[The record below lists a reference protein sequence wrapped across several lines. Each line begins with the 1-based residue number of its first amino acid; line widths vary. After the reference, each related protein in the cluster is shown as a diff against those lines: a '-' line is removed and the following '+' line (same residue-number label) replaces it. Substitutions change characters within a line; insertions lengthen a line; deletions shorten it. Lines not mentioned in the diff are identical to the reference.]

1 MDHSHEV
8 NSKPWRRRWPRVAL
22 LAGAVLVSLIIVLVV
37 IPVVSPSTG
46 AAIADDLRSI
56 VGPEPVA
63 VLESLSFR
71 LKDTLKQIGYQANGT
86 TSQVT
91 WSDPSA
97 APTVEGGWQVFGQ
110 MPRNQPV
117 MERTSI
123 KPDSSRPYAEAAL
136 VRIDLSQVELHVL
149 PGVSEPEAVAGVPPF
164 PRPGRIPADV
174 QASGKLL
181 AAFNGGFKAVNGHYG
196 MMTDQGVVLQP
207 PLDSIATLAFYRD
220 GRLRLGEW
228 GRDITASADL
238 VAYRQNCPLLLDAGQ
253 ITPSVIQDNHRDWGT
268 TIQNADATWRSG
280 LGLSRDGH
288 FLIYA
293 AGDSLT
299 VESLARA
306 LQLAG
311 ADFAMQLDINS
322 LYTRFVTYRPADVKT
337 SKYPVVAQKLLDQ
350 MPGLGQS
357 EFLSPY
363 DRDFFYITTR
373 GS

>member
-1 MDHSHEV
+1 LLIGL
-8 NSKPWRRRWPRVAL
+8 VAIPIISPDL
-22 LAGAVLVSLIIVLVV
+22 GATV
-37 IPVVSPSTG
+37 
-46 AAIADDLRSI
+46 ADGLRSI

-63 VLESLSFR
+63 ALESLSFR
-71 LKDTLKQIGYQANGT
+71 LKDTLKQIGYQASGT
-86 TSQVT
+86 TSPVT
-91 WSDPSA
+91 WSDTAA
-97 APTVEGGWQVFGQ
+97 APTVEGGWQAFGP
-110 MPRNQPV
+110 MSHNQPV
-117 MERTSI
+117 MARTSV
-123 KPDSSRPYAEAAL
+123 KPDPDRPYAGAAL
-136 VRIDLSQVELHVL
+136 VRIDLAQVELHIL
-149 PGVSEPEAVAGVPPF
+149 PGVSEPEAVPGVPSF
-164 PRPGRIPADV
+164 PRPGHISAEV

-207 PLDSIATLAFYRD
+207 PLDGIATLAFYRD

-253 ITPSVIQDNHRDWGT
+253 IAASVREGNQRDWGV
-268 TIQNADATWRSG
+268 TIQNAAATWRSG
-280 LGLSRDGH
+280 LGLSRDGR

-306 LQLAG
+306 LQLGG

-322 LYTRFVTYRPADVKT
+322 LYTRFVTYRPADVQT

-350 MPGLGQS
+350 MPGLGQTV
-357 EFLSPY
+357 FLSPY
-363 DRDFFYITTR
+363 DRDFFYITAR